1 MKSLVPVLVI
11 AFLAAGATAQDQPA
25 RKANFTVSK
34 ETTYATG
41 PVGPDGRIDYAAAL
55 NERLGKGVTADTNA
69 TVAVWRA
76 FGPKPEGGLG
86 MPAEFFKL
94 LGIEE
99 PPEKGDYFVD
109 LWKFV
114 REELELD
121 DPELREEIEGQ
132 LARARRGPWTA
143 KEYPYVS
150 DWLKANQK
158 PLDLLAEGMKRP
170 HYFNPL
176 TPRKGAD
183 GTSSLISALLPAVQ
197 KCRVSANAF
206 TARAMLRLGEGKADE
221 AWQDLL
227 ACHRLG
233 RHLAHAATLIE
244 GLVGIAI
251 ESIAQRTDLALLERP
266 ELTAKAFQNYM
277 RDLRA
282 LPPMPGLAH
291 QADLGERFM
300 YLDLM
305 MLADRKGLQDI
316 LDGLAFADGLPA
328 AIAERRKLP
337 AGPMENMNWDP
348 ALRAANRVF
357 DRLAAAARHADRAR
371 REAELNRIDAELKAM
386 KEQVIESG
394 DLEKAITGQE
404 ITPEARGKMLGDLLL
419 ALMAPSVRKTQQA
432 YDRVEQC
439 ERNLQ
444 IAFALAAYQRDN
456 GTYPKALDVLA
467 PKYMTKVPDDLFTG
481 KPLVYRPAE
490 KGFLL
495 YSFGPNAQDDEG
507 RWYDDDPRGD
517 DPSVRVPLP
526 ESKK

>member
-11 AFLAAGATAQDQPA
+11 AFVAAGAAAQERPA

-41 PVGPDGRIDYAAAL
+41 PIGTDGRIDYAAAL

-69 TVAVWRA
+69 NVAVWRA

-94 LGIEE
+94 LGMEE

-143 KEYPYVS
+143 NEYPYVA

-158 PLDLLAEGMKRP
+158 PLDLLAEGVKRS

-176 TPRKGAD
+176 TPRRGAD

-197 KCRVSANAF
+197 KCRASASAF

-233 RHLAHAATLIE
+233 RQLARGATLIE

-251 ESIAQRTDLALLERP
+251 DSIAQRTDVALLERA
-266 ELTAKAFQNYM
+266 ELTSKAFQSYL
-277 RDLRA
+277 RDLQT
-282 LPPMPGLAH
+282 LPPMPGMAH
-291 QADLGERFM
+291 HADIGERSV
-300 YLDLM
+300 YLDLI
-305 MLADRKGLQDI
+305 MLADRKGLRDI

-328 AIAERRKLP
+328 TIAERRKLP
-337 AGPMENMNWDP
+337 AGPMENVNWDP
-348 ALRAANRVF
+348 GLRATNRMF
-357 DRLAAAARHADRAR
+357 DRLAAAARQTDRTK
-371 REAELNRIDAELKAM
+371 REAELDRIDADLKAI
-386 KEQVIESG
+386 KARVIESA
-394 DLEKAITGQE
+394 DLEKALTGQE
-404 ITPEARGKMLGDLLL
+404 ISPEARGKVLGELLL
-419 ALMAPSVRKTQQA
+419 ALAAPSVRKTQHA

-456 GTYPKALDVLA
+456 GTYPKSLDALA
-467 PKYMTKVPDDLFTG
+467 PKYLAKVPGDLFTG

-495 YSFGPNAQDDEG
+495 YSFGPNGQDDEG
-507 RWYDDDPRGD
+507 RWYDDEPRGD
-517 DPSVRVPLP
+517 DPSVRVPQP
-526 ESKK
+526 KK